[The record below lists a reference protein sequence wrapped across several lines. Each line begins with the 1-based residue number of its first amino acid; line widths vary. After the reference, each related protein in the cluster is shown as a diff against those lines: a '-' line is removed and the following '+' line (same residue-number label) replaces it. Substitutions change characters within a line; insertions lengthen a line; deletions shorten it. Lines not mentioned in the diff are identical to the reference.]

1 MHYDAFPF
9 WGCRE
14 KQFNMLIELSSIRS
28 NKMINALR
36 GHVVY
41 GESRKIVC
49 KRYGVNPGYL
59 SVCLARLVRVYH
71 LVCMLNQFY

>member
-1 MHYDAFPF
+1 
-9 WGCRE
+9 
-14 KQFNMLIELSSIRS
+14 
-28 NKMINALR
+28 MINALR

-49 KRYGVNPGYL
+49 ERYGVNPGYL